1 MSLRALRKHRHLPAA
16 AALMS
21 VLLYT
26 AFVTSH
32 IVSQATH
39 RSLPAQGAD
48 IHTVVTAES
57 GCHDSSSLAGN
68 AHHPSRGDPVSP
80 PRKCPF
86 CVGYAALHITVVV
99 GSMSILPVE
108 AVAQSFESLGRAQLI
123 FPASLPSWHPR
134 APPALG

>member
-1 MSLRALRKHRHLPAA
+1 MSLRALRKHRRVPAA
-16 AALMS
+16 VALMS

-26 AFVTSH
+26 ALVTSH

-48 IHTVVTAES
+48 IHTVVTADS
-57 GCHDSSSLAGN
+57 GCHDSLSLGGN
-68 AHHPSRGDPVSP
+68 AHRGDPVSP

-86 CVGYAALHITVVV
+86 CAGYAALHITVVG

-108 AVAQSFESLGRAQLI
+108 AVTQSFESLGRDQLI
-123 FPASLPSWHPR
+123 FPASLSSWHPR

>member
-26 AFVTSH
+26 AFITSH
-32 IVSQATH
+32 IVSQAAQWA
-39 RSLPAQGAD
+39 LPPPDAD
-48 IHTVVTAES
+48 IVVAGDP
-57 GCHDSSSLAGN
+57 GCHDSLPSAGKGN
-68 AHHPSRGDPVSP
+68 DPGRSIPGSP
-80 PRKCPF
+80 PSKCPF
-86 CVGYAALHITVVV
+86 CAGYAALHITVVG
-99 GSMSILPVE
+99 GSMGILPAVE
-108 AVAQSFESLGRAQLI
+108 AVAQSFESLGPAQLI